1 MPKIF
6 VSTFPYGV
14 SDVSPRQILENTGWE
29 IKYNPHNRKLKPEE
43 LAEFAKDADGVIAGT
58 ENMNQLL
65 AINPN
70 LQFIARVGI
79 GLDSVPLSLCREK
92 GIKVSY
98 TPDAVTPAVAEL
110 TVGLM
115 IALTRFANRA
125 DREIRNDQWTRPVGK
140 RIEHSNI
147 GIIGF
152 GRVGK
157 KLVQLLS
164 SFKPKEILVNDIKD
178 KSEEIKQ
185 IANQWNISIQQV
197 TKEEIYQSSDIISLH
212 LPLYKKTKYM
222 IDKKSLELFNKNSFL
237 INTARG
243 ALIHEKDLFDALNV
257 KQIKAAALDVFET
270 EPYSGNLR
278 ALENIILTQHIGS
291 CSFDC
296 RYEMEIQAAEELIRF
311 FKNETLLRE
320 VPDEEY
326 EYQL

>member
-1 MPKIF
+1 M
-6 VSTFPYGV
+6 SGA
-14 SDVSPRQILENTGWE
+14 
-29 IKYNPHNRKLKPEE
+29 LK
-43 LAEFAKDADGVIAGT
+43 K
-58 ENMNQLL
+58 
-65 AINPN
+65 
-70 LQFIARVGI
+70 
-79 GLDSVPLSLCREK
+79 
-92 GIKVSY
+92 
-98 TPDAVTPAVAEL
+98 
-110 TVGLM
+110 
-115 IALTRFANRA
+115 
-125 DREIRNDQWTRPVGK
+125 
-140 RIEHSNI
+140 
-147 GIIGF
+147 
-152 GRVGK
+152 
-157 KLVQLLS
+157 
-164 SFKPKEILVNDIKD
+164 
-178 KSEEIKQ
+178 
-185 IANQWNISIQQV
+185 NISIQQV

-243 ALIHEKDLFDALNV
+243 ALIHENDLFDALNV

-278 ALENIILTQHIGS
+278 ALENVILTQHIGS

>member
-65 AINPN
+65 A
-70 LQFIARVGI
+70 
-79 GLDSVPLSLCREK
+79 VPLSLCREK

-243 ALIHEKDLFDALNV
+243 ALIHENDLFDALNV